1 MEGANSTTC
10 AQPGYDQGFK
20 MVVHKC
26 NRINSQNGGG
36 GSGGG
41 DFGGGIFNFAEGRP
55 AWRNEH
61 GSAWKRMEGDSFHN
75 AGGITRI
82 QFGKWRK
89 CMMGAGTAKL
99 QARCNKM
106 PH

>member
-20 MVVHKC
+20 LVVHKC

-36 GSGGG
+36 SGGG
-41 DFGGGIFNFAEGRP
+41 DFGSGIFNFAEGRP

-61 GSAWKRMEGDSFHN
+61 GSAWERQETEQFDN
-75 AGGITRI
+75 AGGNAARRMMQSHDGTR
-82 QFGKWRK
+82 QRLN
-89 CMMGAGTAKL
+89 ASHH
-99 QARCNKM
+99 R
-106 PH
+106 H